1 MVNSVEKW
9 RGKEVLLT
17 IAGSREAAL
26 CFFIILLAVVV
37 SVRSP
42 YFLTIKNLEDILL
55 NIAVLSI
62 VAIGQMM
69 VITSGCID
77 LSVGSALALAGMI
90 VGMTVSENWHLPPS
104 VALVMGMG
112 LGIILGSFNGLLVAK
127 GRVPPIIATLGTM
140 SVYRGLTFVV
150 SGGAWVDARELPDS
164 FKQFARDTVL
174 GVPNL
179 VLIMI
184 IVAIIFYYFLNH
196 TRTGRQVYAVGSNPS
211 AARVVGINVNRILFI
226 VFLLS
231 GLLAGMGGVLWV
243 SRYASAQSDSAMGFE
258 LQTVA
263 AAVIG
268 GVSIAGGSGTIPGL
282 LLGSLL
288 LGILINALT
297 LVRVSPFWQLAM
309 QGMVILIAVVSNA
322 AMSQRLQRVS
332 ARRRK
337 A

>member
-1 MVNSVEKW
+1 MEKW
-9 RGKEVLLT
+9 RGKEMLLT
-17 IAGSREAAL
+17 IVGSREAAL
-26 CFFIILLAVVV
+26 CLFIILLAVVV

-62 VAIGQMM
+62 VAAGQMM
-69 VITSGCID
+69 VITSGSID
-77 LSVGSALALAGMI
+77 LSVGSTLALAGMI

-127 GRVPPIIATLGTM
+127 GRIPPIIATLGTM

-150 SGGAWVDARELPDS
+150 SGGAWVDAHELPDS

-179 VLIMI
+179 ILIMI
-184 IVAIIFYYFLNH
+184 IVAIIFYYFLNY

-243 SRYASAQSDSAMGFE
+243 SRFASAQSDSAMGFE

-322 AMSQRLQRVS
+322 AMSQRLQRLQRVS

>member
-1 MVNSVEKW
+1 MEES
-9 RGKEVLLT
+9 RGKGLLLWV
-17 IAGSREAAL
+17 AGSRETAICL
-26 CFFIILLAVVV
+26 FIILLIIVV
-37 SVRSP
+37 SLRSP
-42 YFLTIKNLEDILL
+42 YFLTIKNLEDVLL

-62 VAIGQMM
+62 VATGQMM

-77 LSVGSALALAGMI
+77 LSVGSALALSGMI
-90 VGMTVSENWHLPPS
+90 VGMTVSENWHLPPLL
-104 VALVMGMG
+104 ALLMGMG
-112 LGIILGSFNGLLVAK
+112 LGIVLGSFNGLLVTK

-150 SGGAWVDARELPDS
+150 SGGTWVDAAEMPDS
-164 FKQFARDTVL
+164 FKQLARDTVL

-179 VLIMI
+179 ILITI

-196 TRTGRQVYAVGSNPS
+196 TRTGREVYAVGSNPS
-211 AARVVGINVNRILFI
+211 AARVAGINVNRILFL

-231 GLLAGMGGVLWV
+231 GILSGMGGVLWV

-268 GVSIAGGSGTIPGL
+268 GVSITGGSGTVPGL

-309 QGMVILIAVVSNA
+309 QGMAILIAVVSNA
-322 AMSQRLQRVS
+322 AMSRRLQRVW
-332 ARRRK
+332 AIRRK
-337 A
+337 T

>member
-1 MVNSVEKW
+1 MINRVEES
-9 RGKEVLLT
+9 RGKGLLLWV
-17 IAGSREAAL
+17 AGSRETAICL
-26 CFFIILLAVVV
+26 FIILLIIVV
-37 SVRSP
+37 SLRSP

-62 VAIGQMM
+62 VATGQMM
-69 VITSGCID
+69 VITSGGID
-77 LSVGSALALAGMI
+77 LSVGSALALSGMI
-90 VGMTVSENWHLPPS
+90 VGMTVSENWHLPPLL
-104 VALVMGMG
+104 ALLMGMG
-112 LGIILGSFNGLLVAK
+112 LGIVLGSFNGLLVAK

-150 SGGAWVDARELPDS
+150 SGGAWVDAHELPDS

-179 VLIMI
+179 VLLMI

-211 AARVVGINVNRILFI
+211 AARVVGINVNRILFM

-231 GLLAGMGGVLWV
+231 GLLSGMGGVLWV

-322 AMSQRLQRVS
+322 AMSRRLQRVS

>member
-1 MVNSVEKW
+1 MEKW
-9 RGKEVLLT
+9 RRKEVLLT
-17 IAGSREAAL
+17 IAGSREAVL

-42 YFLTIKNLEDILL
+42 HFLTIKNLEDILL

-62 VAIGQMM
+62 VATGQMM
-69 VITSGCID
+69 VITSGYID
-77 LSVGSALALAGMI
+77 LSVGSTLALAGMI
-90 VGMTVSENWHLPPS
+90 VGMTVSENWHLPAS

-112 LGIILGSFNGLLVAK
+112 LGIMLGCFNGLLVTK

-150 SGGAWVDARELPDS
+150 SGGAWVDAHELPDS

-184 IVAIIFYYFLNH
+184 IVAIIFYYFLNY
-196 TRTGRQVYAVGSNPS
+196 TRTGREVYAVGSNPS
-211 AARVVGINVNRILFI
+211 AARVAGINVNRILFV

-268 GVSIAGGSGTIPGL
+268 GVSIAGGSGTISGL

>member
-1 MVNSVEKW
+1 VEES
-9 RGKEVLLT
+9 RGKGLLLWV
-17 IAGSREAAL
+17 AGSREAAL
-26 CFFIILLAVVV
+26 CIFIILLAVVV
-37 SVRSP
+37 SIRSP

-62 VAIGQMM
+62 VATGQMM

-77 LSVGSALALAGMI
+77 LSVGSALALSGMI

-112 LGIILGSFNGLLVAK
+112 VGIMLGSFNGLLVTK

-164 FKQFARDTVL
+164 FKQFATDAVL

-184 IVAIIFYYFLNH
+184 IVVIIFYYFLNY
-196 TRTGRQVYAVGSNPS
+196 TRSGRQVYAVGSNPS
-211 AARVVGINVNRILFI
+211 AARVAGINVNRILFV

-243 SRYASAQSDSAMGFE
+243 SRYASAQSDSATGFE

-322 AMSQRLQRVS
+322 AMSRRLQRVS
-332 ARRRK
+332 AIRRK

>member
-1 MVNSVEKW
+1 MINRVEES
-9 RGKEVLLT
+9 RGKGLLLWV
-17 IAGSREAAL
+17 AGSRETAICL
-26 CFFIILLAVVV
+26 FIILLIIVV
-37 SVRSP
+37 SLRSP
-42 YFLTIKNLEDILL
+42 YFLTIKNLEDILR
-55 NIAVLSI
+55 NIAMLSI
-62 VAIGQMM
+62 LATGQMM
-69 VITSGCID
+69 VITSGGID
-77 LSVGSALALAGMI
+77 LSVGSALALSGMI
-90 VGMTVSENWHLPPS
+90 VGMTVSENWHLPPLL
-104 VALVMGMG
+104 ALLMGMG
-112 LGIILGSFNGLLVAK
+112 LGIVLGSFNGLLVAK

-150 SGGAWVDARELPDS
+150 SGGAWVDAHELPDS

-179 VLIMI
+179 VLLMI

-211 AARVVGINVNRILFI
+211 AARVVGINVNRILFM

-231 GLLAGMGGVLWV
+231 GLLSGMGGVLWV

-322 AMSQRLQRVS
+322 AMSRRLQRVS

>member
-1 MVNSVEKW
+1 MEES
-9 RGKEVLLT
+9 RGKGLLLWV
-17 IAGSREAAL
+17 AGSRETAICL
-26 CFFIILLAVVV
+26 FIILLIIVV
-37 SVRSP
+37 SLRSP

-62 VAIGQMM
+62 VATGQMM
-69 VITSGCID
+69 VITSGGID
-77 LSVGSALALAGMI
+77 LSVGSALALSGMI
-90 VGMTVSENWHLPPS
+90 VGMTVSENWHLPPLL
-104 VALVMGMG
+104 ALLMGMG
-112 LGIILGSFNGLLVAK
+112 LGIVLGSFNGLLVAK

-150 SGGAWVDARELPDS
+150 SGGAWVDAHELPDS

-179 VLIMI
+179 VLLMI

-211 AARVVGINVNRILFI
+211 AARVVGINVNRILFM

-231 GLLAGMGGVLWV
+231 GLLSGMGGVLWV

-322 AMSQRLQRVS
+322 AMSRRLQRVS